1 MSMVF
6 RSIVCCALIS
16 ATACFGGARD
26 EAAPRAGLRPKLV
39 LVISVDQFS
48 ADLFQRYGKDL
59 PGGLGLLQKQGV
71 VFTEAYHDHAFTET
85 GPGHS
90 VLLSGRFPGHTGI
103 VENSW
108 YDRAL
113 GRAVYCVAD
122 ENVQAVGRSKKAGVS
137 QSRFIG
143 TTLGDWL
150 QAQVTGSRA
159 YSLSGK
165 DRAAV
170 LMAGR
175 KPTAVFWFE
184 GAAGFNTSTA
194 YAEKQPQWLTS
205 LDESLHQRFLRD
217 NWTWTALA
225 SWSGAARTGAWT
237 LPGGQV
243 VRNGLPRVVQGLGM
257 PLDKD
262 FSERFRRSPFFD
274 QVTLEA
280 ARVLVEQEQVGRGP
294 STDLFTLSLSATDY
308 IGHNFGSGSV
318 EMWDQIHRLDQELGK
333 FLAWLQKRVPDTWVV
348 LSADHG
354 GMDLPEGLKE
364 DGLPAERL
372 SEPKDWFAQLNI
384 ALRRR
389 LKVEVDLVRASNVPT
404 QIYLDDS
411 AIKTIGLDREKVL
424 EAIQAQL
431 KTQPEVEAS
440 VTALTLEAFKEPA
453 LGNPRDSSL
462 MARFNH
468 SFMVGRSGDVM
479 VAFKPLTIFSD
490 PPYVTNHGSPW
501 DYDRRVPIIF
511 MGPWKPQTR
520 RQPVRTVDLAPTL
533 ALELGIKPAEPL
545 DGKALDLGA
554 RRKK

>member
-1 MSMVF
+1 MRLLPF
-6 RSIVCCALIS
+6 LILS
-16 ATACFGGARD
+16 SVLVASPAKPATQ
-26 EAAPRAGLRPKLV
+26 APHRPKLV

-59 PGGLGLLQKQGV
+59 PGGLGLLQKRGV

-103 VENSW
+103 VENGW

-113 GRAVYCVAD
+113 GHAVYCVED
-122 ENVQAVGRSKKAGVS
+122 EKVHSIGQLEKAGAS

-150 QAQVTGSRA
+150 QAQVKGSRA
-159 YSLSGK
+159 FSLSGK

-194 YAEKQPQWLTS
+194 YAEKQPQWLIS
-205 LDESLHQRFLRD
+205 FDEGLHQRFLLD
-217 NWTWTALA
+217 DWTWTSLGP
-225 SWSGAARTGAWT
+225 WSGVARTAAWM
-237 LPGGQV
+237 LPGGLS
-243 VRNGLPRVVQGLGM
+243 VRNGLPRVIQGAGM

-262 FSERFRRSPFFD
+262 FAERFRRSPFFD
-274 QVTLEA
+274 QVTFEA
-280 ARVLVEQEQVGRGP
+280 ARILVEQEQVGRGS

-308 IGHNFGSGSV
+308 IGHNYGTGSV
-318 EMWDQIHRLDQELGK
+318 EMWDQIHRLDMELGK
-333 FLAWLQKRVPDTWVV
+333 FLTWLRNRVPDTWVV

-354 GMDLPEGLKE
+354 GMDLPEGLMD

-372 SEPKDWFAQLNI
+372 SKPKAWYAKLNV
-384 ALRRR
+384 AMRER
-389 LKVEVDLVRASNVPT
+389 LKVDTDLVRVSGSPT
-404 QIYLDDS
+404 QIYLNDA
-411 AIKTIGLDREKVL
+411 AIKTAGLERGKVL

-431 KTQPEVEAS
+431 KTQPEVAESATSEA
-440 VTALTLEAFKEPA
+440 LENFQEPD

-462 MARFNH
+462 VVRFKH
-468 SFMVGRSGDVM
+468 SFMAGRSGDVL
-479 VAFKPLTIFSD
+479 VAFKPLTTFYD
-490 PPYVTNHGSPW
+490 PPYVANHGSPW
-501 DYDRRVPIIF
+501 DYDRRVPIVF
-511 MGPWKPQTR
+511 MGPWQPKKIMR
-520 RQPVRTVDLAPTL
+520 PVRTVDIAPTL
-533 ALELGIKPAEPL
+533 AKELGITPSERL
-545 DGKALDLGA
+545 DGKVLELEVP
-554 RRKK
+554 RKK